1 MGVARSL
8 EEGADHESHSGL
20 CVRQARIPKAPTQA
34 FSTTQLFS
42 GSFLKTSPERD
53 WLSSV
58 ATGCPAG
65 PPFAA
70 GVRGQETAALGLK
83 GAPPGLGVG
92 GGQRSRPDKGD
103 EWEGPASS
111 GAG

>member
-1 MGVARSL
+1 M
-8 EEGADHESHSGL
+8 
-20 CVRQARIPKAPTQA
+20 
-34 FSTTQLFS
+34 TQLFS
-42 GSFLKTSPERD
+42 GSFLKTSPERY

-58 ATGCPAG
+58 VTGCPAG

-92 GGQRSRPDKGD
+92 EVKDPGWTKEMSGRVPPAVKQGESGGQM
-103 EWEGPASS
+103 
-111 GAG
+111 GAQ